1 MNYKKNI
8 NNKKFK
14 NKEFKN
20 KNKKGLFF
28 DFLIKNIV
36 IFLLIFI
43 LAFKLFI
50 LYSPSSSD
58 RKYQDFY
65 LQVKQVLN
73 LSLDFKLNLIYYNFN
88 DISSNKE
95 FLTNFSVLF
104 KQYYIRDDKIIFINA
119 FNTPCYFQNNNFIIE
134 TIADKNYIPLKVM
147 LDIDA
152 NLDDGI
158 PNTGKI
164 KSNVNN
170 YYIGCRIII
179 NLY

>member
-1 MNYKKNI
+1 MNYKKNS
-8 NNKKFK
+8 NHKK
-14 NKEFKN
+14 FKN

-36 IFLLIFI
+36 IFLVIFI

-50 LYSPSSSD
+50 LYSPLSSD

-65 LQVKQVLN
+65 LQVKHILN
-73 LSLDFKLNLIYYNFN
+73 LSTDFKLNLRDYNFN

-104 KQYYIRDDKIIFINA
+104 KQYYIRNDKIIFINA
-119 FNTPCYFQNNNFIIE
+119 FNTPCYFQDNNFIIE

-170 YYIGCRIII
+170 YYIGCQIII